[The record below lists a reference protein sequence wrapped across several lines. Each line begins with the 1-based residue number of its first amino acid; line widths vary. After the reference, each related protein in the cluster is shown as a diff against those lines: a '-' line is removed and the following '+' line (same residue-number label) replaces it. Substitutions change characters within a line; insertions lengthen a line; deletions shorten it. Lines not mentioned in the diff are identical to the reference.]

1 MEEEGTDDPDFAGQR
16 PVTPISWCLREQR
29 EHVLL
34 SRSARS
40 GVREAAATG
49 VFDDGVSGDR
59 VQEPRVARGDRN
71 APEEQVDAGVS
82 PSEVRDFPVDGV
94 NGTEISLLDGS

>member
-1 MEEEGTDDPDFAGQR
+1 M
-16 PVTPISWCLREQR
+16 
-29 EHVLL
+29 
-34 SRSARS
+34 
-40 GVREAAATG
+40 REAAATG